1 MFRREKF
8 FCQFVRDLCKKCGN
22 MLWKTRFMGRAD
34 TQGLN
39 VWQCFLLYFLI
50 ISDILTPED
59 PIWPF
64 GLYFIIAN
72 TLLNSFILA
81 TIDQTLTLA
90 FNIHT
95 VSIDSES
102 TSTALVNPWLGTIH
116 WCTIF
121 EKICVWGIKDKT
133 LSVMLILRMILKNC
147 KVQNYWEKVQIS
159 AHIASD

>member
-1 MFRREKF
+1 MFRRKKF

-39 VWQCFLLYFLI
+39 VWQCWLLYFLI

-102 TSTALVNPWLGTIH
+102 TSTALVNPWLCAI
-116 WCTIF
+116 
-121 EKICVWGIKDKT
+121 VVKDQT
-133 LSVMLILRMILKNC
+133 LSIILIWFLKC
-147 KVQNYWEKVQIS
+147 AKFKLIDKRCEFLHTLLLIKYV
-159 AHIASD
+159 

>member
-1 MFRREKF
+1 MWQYAVKDKIYGKGRHPRLER
-8 FCQFVRDLCKKCGN
+8 VT
-22 MLWKTRFMGRAD
+22 MLPALFSHYLRHFDPR
-34 TQGLN
+34 
-39 VWQCFLLYFLI
+39 
-50 ISDILTPED
+50 ED
-59 PIWPF
+59 PMWPF

-102 TSTALVNPWLGTIH
+102 TSTALVNPWLCTIH

-133 LSVMLILRMILKNC
+133 LSVMLILCMILKNC